1 MLKNLS
7 LIALLG
13 IAVVGLPSE
22 LSAKNVKVAGTQKGA
37 AAKSITR
44 QVAQQNVTIEFY
56 SPSIVRILKSDAG
69 LGAPVQKKSYSVIL
83 KPQQMKGVQIQEN
96 GDIVKINSSFIS
108 VELNQQ
114 TGEIRFLSKD
124 GKLLLTD
131 TKTRLEARKDEANKG
146 PEAVPVE
153 VAKAGRRSIA
163 ASYAG
168 TAPLEARGEAQVVAK
183 TSGIALRVFADVGQ
197 QVHAGQPLVQIDRD
211 RAALQVAQADAQ
223 VRKLEANYRRAAQ
236 LVEQKMVSVND
247 VDQLRYDLENARA
260 SLRLARL
267 ELSYG
272 TVVAPISGV
281 VASRNI
287 KLGNLVQINT
297 PIFTIVDNSRLEAT
311 LNAPEREI
319 ETLKAGQAVQLSVD
333 ALPGKTFAGRIDR
346 VSPVVDSGSGT
357 FRVICAFDGGG
368 LLQPGMFGRIRIEY
382 DQRANA
388 LVIPRNALLEDG
400 NAPAVFT
407 VKADKAARTALKLGY
422 VDGEWVEVRDGLREG
437 DPVVVAGK
445 SALREGSAVQV
456 IGAKNAASA
465 SATAQAAAQ

>member
-1 MLKNLS
+1 M
-7 LIALLG
+7 
-13 IAVVGLPSE
+13 
-22 LSAKNVKVAGTQKGA
+22 
-37 AAKSITR
+37 
-44 QVAQQNVTIEFY
+44 
-56 SPSIVRILKSDAG
+56 
-69 LGAPVQKKSYSVIL
+69 
-83 KPQQMKGVQIQEN
+83 
-96 GDIVKINSSFIS
+96 
-108 VELNQQ
+108 
-114 TGEIRFLSKD
+114 
-124 GKLLLTD
+124 
-131 TKTRLEARKDEANKG
+131 
-146 PEAVPVE
+146 
-153 VAKAGRRSIA
+153 
-163 ASYAG
+163 
-168 TAPLEARGEAQVVAK
+168 
-183 TSGIALRVFADVGQ
+183 FADVGQ

-368 LLQPGMFGRIRIEY
+368 LLQPGMFGRVKIDY
-382 DQRANA
+382 DQRADA
-388 LVIPRNALLEDG
+388 LVIPRVALLDDEGD
-400 NAPAVFT
+400 PAVF
-407 VKADKAARTALKLGY
+407 VVRDGKAVRVPVKLGY
-422 VDGEWVEVRDGLREG
+422 MDGEWVEVREGLKLGEG
-437 DPVVVAGK
+437 VVTAGK
-445 SALREGSAVQV
+445 IALRDSTPVEV
-456 IGAKNAASA
+456 IGQNAPKTAAKKVEAKAAGSK
-465 SATAQAAAQ
+465 Q